1 MPRRLP
7 ARSQA
12 RARSEAEAATQRAAA
27 QPDGSRLKWR
37 PGREQR
43 TWILAALGGFALLLL
58 IVLFGW
64 LTAES
69 PARLRSRAEAA
80 TQSGDWTAALRYW
93 RAINATKAARGV
105 TQVEEARAC
114 LALGRAAQAEHSL
127 HQAITADPT
136 DPEPWRLL
144 LEILRVEDRTLEALH
159 MGWEAYDRVHPEAR
173 PVLLRELTLS
183 LLTDL
188 PDELVRTTLRRWVGA
203 DRADVNAQIALLQR
217 IGMQPRA
224 ADPDRASL
232 LAALQA
238 LLAEHP
244 DHIAAR
250 EVLVTALADAG
261 ESERGRALLDDWPES
276 ARDAR
281 YWRLRGRWDLEYDHQ
296 PDRAAMALK
305 TALEEFPQDWR
316 SWYRLART
324 LRILDRD
331 VEGRHAAENVSR
343 IREVLDPLVLG
354 PRLDGAFNHL
364 DDPVALR
371 DLAALCDRA
380 GLTRLADAWRALAP
394 ITSQSSGS
402 APL

>member
-1 MPRRLP
+1 L
-7 ARSQA
+7 
-12 RARSEAEAATQRAAA
+12 
-27 QPDGSRLKWR
+27 
-37 PGREQR
+37 
-43 TWILAALGGFALLLL
+43 
-58 IVLFGW
+58 V
-64 LTAES
+64 AES

-80 TQSGDWTAALRYW
+80 TRAGDWTAALRYW
-93 RAINATKAARGV
+93 RAINATEAARGV

-127 HQAITADPT
+127 HQAIIADPT
-136 DPEPWRLL
+136 DPKSWRLL

-159 MGWEAYDRVHPEAR
+159 MGWEAYDQVHPEAR
-173 PVLLRELTLS
+173 PMLLRELTLS

-188 PDELVRTTLRRWVGA
+188 PDELVRTTLRRWVEA
-203 DRADVNAQIALLQR
+203 DGTDVNARIALMQR
-217 IGMQPRA
+217 IGVQPRA

-232 LAALQA
+232 LAALEA

-261 ESERGRALLDDWPES
+261 ESRRGRALLDDWPGP

-281 YWRLRGRWDLEYDHQ
+281 FWRLRGRWDLEYDHQ
-296 PDRAAMALK
+296 PERAAVAFK

-324 LRILDRD
+324 LRILGCD
-331 VEGRHAAENVSR
+331 VEGRQAAENVSR

-380 GLTRLADAWRALAP
+380 GLARLADAWRALAQ
-394 ITSQSSGS
+394 ITPQSSGS
-402 APL
+402 VPL